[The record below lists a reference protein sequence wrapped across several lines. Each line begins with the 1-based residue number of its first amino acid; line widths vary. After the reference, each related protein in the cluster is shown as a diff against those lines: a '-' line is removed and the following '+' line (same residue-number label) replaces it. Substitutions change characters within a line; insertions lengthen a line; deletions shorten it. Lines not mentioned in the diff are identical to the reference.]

1 VPSPTTKKISPAIA
15 KRAKQVKVFL
25 MDVDGTITD
34 GSVTLLSQPDGTA
47 LEIKTFDAH
56 DGQGLTLAHTAGIRT
71 GVITGRGSAALQRRC
86 KELSIEFVY
95 EKQPHKIAAYEE
107 ILKKTGAKESEVA
120 YLGDDL
126 PDLTVMR
133 RVGFAVA
140 VGDAA
145 PELKAMAHYVT
156 VANGGKGAAREVVEV
171 ILKSRGIW
179 KEMIDKARA

>member
-1 VPSPTTKKISPAIA
+1 MASPTTKKISPAVA
-15 KRAKQVKVFL
+15 KRAKQIKVFL
-25 MDVDGTITD
+25 MDVDGTI
-34 GSVTLLSQPDGTA
+34 
-47 LEIKTFDAH
+47 
-56 DGQGLTLAHTAGIRT
+56 TAGIRT
-71 GVITGRGSAALQRRC
+71 GVITGRGSAALRRRC
-86 KELSIEFVY
+86 NELSIEFVY

-133 RVGFAVA
+133 RVGLAVA

-156 VANGGKGAAREVVEV
+156 VAAGGKGAAREVVEV
-171 ILKSRGIW
+171 ILKSRGLW